1 MSDIRTA
8 VVTGAGQGIGRAI
21 AVRLVADGYDVLALD
36 VNADQLAEMASAVGC
51 RTRVVDVTDDAAVA
65 AVAGDAPDCR
75 VLVNNA
81 AIQRYQDLL
90 HTTHDEMRTV
100 LDVNVIGPVLMA
112 QALVP
117 VMAANGG
124 GVVVNLSSITSRAH
138 APSTS
143 LYPASK
149 AAVNQLT
156 EAMAVE
162 FAPMGVRVNAVGPGT
177 VLTEGTQGHYGDE
190 GARAAIAGVRPSI
203 GWACPTTSPTRWR
216 SSRARRRATSPGR
229 RSASTAGCSCP
240 ERAGA
245 QTACSAAVAGAASRA
260 SRNSTS
266 MYPAGCGR
274 WKK

>member
-1 MSDIRTA
+1 MSSRGTA

-21 AVRLVADGYDVLALD
+21 AERLVADGYGVLAVD
-36 VNADQLAEMASAVGC
+36 VDAGTLADVSAALGC
-51 RTRVVDVTDDAAVA
+51 RTAVVDVTDDAAVA
-65 AVAGDAPDCR
+65 AVAGQAPECR

-117 VMAANGG
+117 LMAANGG
-124 GVVVNLSSITSRAH
+124 GVVINLSSITSRAH
-138 APSTS
+138 AAATS

-162 FAPMGVRVNAVGPGT
+162 FAPLGVRCNAVGPGT
-177 VLTEGTQGHYGDE
+177 VITEGTAGHYGDE
-190 GARAAIAGVRPSI
+190 GMRAAIAGVLPVNRMGQPEDIANAVSFLCSDEASWI
-203 GWACPTTSPTRWR
+203 TGQTLFVDGGYTAAHGSFF
-216 SSRARRRATSPGR
+216 
-229 RSASTAGCSCP
+229 RSARKAP
-240 ERAGA
+240 R
-245 QTACSAAVAGAASRA
+245 
-260 SRNSTS
+260 
-266 MYPAGCGR
+266 
-274 WKK
+274 